1 MKREPSKIKSDIL
14 LRVRLLYVLFILA
27 GAVVFLRLLWVQL
40 FSGEVAY
47 NAARLSNRIF
57 TEEVIPAR
65 RGAILSRDGEPL
77 AVSIFRYQA
86 AFDFASDGLAD
97 TKRFREQSDSLA
109 KLLSAYFKDR
119 SAAEYARFF
128 REKQSHARNNYR
140 LTNERDTTYYRSEGL
155 FARLVDWIRGEA
167 TVTERIYDTIRDHT
181 LVNIFPREVDY
192 AEWQT
197 LRRYPLLNWNM
208 GMVYRL
214 VERDDR
220 VYPQGELAR
229 RTIGDKGYIG
239 RPDDSGK
246 TLFGNYGIEDCYRR
260 ELSGRDG
267 VAVRQRIAR
276 GFYGRVAGAGHEEPE
291 DGLDVV
297 TTLDMDLQDVAD
309 RALRSQLERQN
320 ATWGTTIVMETRT
333 GEILALANL
342 GRNGD
347 GSYSERENYALGRC
361 MEPGSTFKLASM
373 LLLLDDAKMSPETT
387 YDVHNGDPVKVGPAT
402 NIRDSHR
409 GDHVIDF
416 RQAVAASSN
425 VYFAEAVWDRYGAT
439 GRKFDYSR
447 FLHEQLHL
455 GETVGLERLGERQPE
470 ITRDWKVAD
479 PGVMLVKMAYGYRV
493 KLAPIQMI
501 TFYNAI
507 ANGGRMI
514 SPVLI
519 RELRRDDH
527 VEERFES
534 RTIAS
539 SICSRSTLREVNRC
553 LQAVCTRGTA
563 SAFFRDTT
571 YVRVAAKTGTA
582 QITEPRREPGRH
594 YLGSMIAFFPADE
607 PRYTVLTTIE
617 TRAQA
622 GKAYYGGPLAGPVVK
637 RLVDYIYNRG
647 QEWYG
652 RLERQGPRRYPE
664 RIKGGEIAQIRRV
677 AGRLSPDVDYDRRTG
692 WGRATVD
699 SLAEVTI
706 ASLPDDRSV
715 MPDVQGMGLKDALFL
730 LESRGLHVRFSGEG
744 AVTRQSI
751 AAGQRISPGAT
762 VSITLN

>member
-246 TLFGNYGIEDCYRR
+246 TLFGNYGIEDSYRR

-447 FLHEQLHL
+447 FLHEQFLQVITDADSL
-455 GETVGLERLGERQPE
+455 LRALSERTVGALTAAAATLPGSVLAVATCVLALFFTSASYPELCSALERSIPQIAMQKLLRL
-470 ITRDWKVAD
+470 RD
-479 PGVMLVKMAYGYRV
+479 GVMRS
-493 KLAPIQMI
+493 LARWLRAQATLSLI
-501 TFYNAI
+501 TFSELLA
-507 ANGGRMI
+507 GFL
-514 SPVLI
+514 LI
-519 RELRRDDH
+519 RQRYSLLLA
-527 VEERFES
+527 FL
-534 RTIAS
+534 I
-539 SICSRSTLREVNRC
+539 TLLDALPVF
-553 LQAVCTRGTA
+553 G
-563 SAFFRDTT
+563 
-571 YVRVAAKTGTA
+571 TGTA
-582 QITEPRREPGRH
+582 LVPWALVTLLFGFPPRAIVLLALYLCTLITRNTLEPR
-594 YLGSMIAFFPADE
+594 LLS
-607 PRYTVLTTIE
+607 
-617 TRAQA
+617 AQA
-622 GKAYYGGPLAGPVVK
+622 GLPPVASLFAMYLGYCTFGIAGMVLFPFF
-637 RLVDYIYNRG
+637 L
-647 QEWYG
+647 
-652 RLERQGPRRYPE
+652 LLLS
-664 RIKGGEIAQIRRV
+664 QIRN
-677 AGRLSPDVDYDRRTG
+677 
-692 WGRATVD
+692 
-699 SLAEVTI
+699 
-706 ASLPDDRSV
+706 
-715 MPDVQGMGLKDALFL
+715 
-730 LESRGLHVRFSGEG
+730 
-744 AVTRQSI
+744 TRPEK
-751 AAGQRISPGAT
+751 A
-762 VSITLN
+762 